1 MQLSVT
7 QKSKSS
13 GFHSC
18 SSISCTSISS
28 LAKQTDNTPKYSYYK
43 RELPKLC
50 IGFTSPEGRQLFRQA
65 LSDVYM
71 ESYFELSQHF
81 LTQSEPAFCGL
92 SSLCMVLNALG
103 VDPLRQWKGVW
114 RWYDESMLDCC
125 RPLDQVIVNGITL
138 PEFSCLARC
147 NGLESAYKR
156 ADQTTK
162 ETFLNDLKSSCKTP
176 GEVMVVSYCRKTL
189 GQTGD
194 GHFSPV
200 GGYNAENNMV
210 LILDVARFKYPS
222 YWVPFDILWESLFPL
237 DSETQKPR
245 GYSILKK
252 KEEKKECRPL
262 SHLSVDNISWKALN
276 IVIFKDIP
284 EQMGKLP
291 VDATIYDLISTVIRT
306 IPDKY
311 DTIVENRV
319 FLLIPKDGGIP
330 CASSQIQTDS
340 DEAIKSY
347 LKGLDQ
353 LLIDL
358 SKSQLYSY
366 MKNNNDLRTRR
377 LRIENHHLLDMQE
390 SSVTM
395 SPQMGRISKADR
407 KMSRQFSRSDTR
419 SSFADLVPLPDA
431 DIDDFVAFTTLFF
444 YTLLSYSELFTNL
457 QNKNLIYELENQSKE
472 SLTPLIQQEICLLKK
487 QIEILNEYN

>member
-7 QKSKSS
+7 QNNQKSKSS
-13 GFHSC
+13 GFKSC
-18 SSISCTSISS
+18 SSISCTRVVPSPKES
-28 LAKQTDNTPKYSYYK
+28 DNTPQYSYYK
-43 RELPKLC
+43 RELPKIC
-50 IGFTSPEGRQLFRQA
+50 TGFTSPEGRQMFRQA
-65 LSDVYM
+65 LNDVYM

-147 NGLESAYKR
+147 NGLESSYKT

-162 ETFLNDLKSSCKTP
+162 EDFLIDLMNSCKSP

-200 GGYNAENNMV
+200 GG
-210 LILDVARFKYPS
+210 
-222 YWVPFDILWESLFPL
+222 ESLFPI

-252 KEEKKECRPL
+252 KEEKKEAKPL
-262 SHLSVDNISWKALN
+262 SHLSVDTFSWKALKA
-276 IVIFKDIP
+276 VIFQDLPKEI
-284 EQMGKLP
+284 GKLSP
-291 VDATIYDLISTVIRT
+291 EATINDLISTIIKT
-306 IPDKY
+306 IPEKY
-311 DTIVENRV
+311 DTVVENRV
-319 FLLIPKDGGIP
+319 FLMIPKDGGIP
-330 CASSQIQTDS
+330 CASSRIQTDS

-347 LKGLDQ
+347 LKSLDQ

-358 SKSQLYSY
+358 SKSKLYDY
-366 MKNNNDLRTRR
+366 IKNNNDLRIRR
-377 LRIENHHLLDMQE
+377 LLIENHHLLDIQE
-390 SSVTM
+390 SAVTM
-395 SPQMGRISKADR
+395 SPQIGRISKADR

-444 YTLLSYSELFTNL
+444 YTLLTYSELFSDLGNDRILNELNNL
-457 QNKNLIYELENQSKE
+457 SKE
-472 SLTPLIQQEICLLKK
+472 PLTPLIQQEVFLLKK
-487 QIEILNEYN
+487 QIEILNDEYS